1 MSSTDDKNG
10 RLHPRSNDTP
20 EDGDRRPTKR
30 LRSSDTDLTIIV
42 GEGEHKKTYDYHS
55 QIMAMHSRY
64 VDAMLATPMKEKHS
78 MTITF
83 PEIDP
88 VDWECMMAYLQPAAP
103 PPKTTAQI
111 VRVLP
116 WYDKYEFQ
124 DGFRMC
130 DSILSRL
137 DFKVE
142 SVGNLAEYVRGA
154 GAAYRHNLP
163 ETKAK
168 CRTFCRELLRK
179 REARLGLT
187 QENICDFV
195 PVLHEERA
203 VFQKVL
209 GLIGPMAGNP
219 DKDSLLANPFFPDLL
234 LRAILSTDYEY
245 NLEKKVT
252 AIRVRNSGWPSVN
265 GNYDRATDAN
275 GGFVY
280 KKDNKASPFTE
291 EFYVAKKAATLT
303 PENSAIWVLYQREL
317 QNPEVPNVF
326 LNKILFSSKAHP
338 LSVLPP
344 RGGWRPYRQGMTQA
358 PPIIKFD

>member
-1 MSSTDDKNG
+1 MRT
-10 RLHPRSNDTP
+10 
-20 EDGDRRPTKR
+20 
-30 LRSSDTDLTIIV
+30 
-42 GEGEHKKTYDYHS
+42 
-55 QIMAMHSRY
+55 
-64 VDAMLATPMKEKHS
+64 

-88 VDWECMMAYLQPAAP
+88 VDWDSMMRYLQPAAP
-103 PPKTTAQI
+103 PPMTTEQI

-130 DSILSRL
+130 DAILSQL
-137 DFKVE
+137 DYKVE
-142 SVGNLAEYVRGA
+142 RVGNLAEYVQGA

-163 ETKAK
+163 ETKVK

-187 QENICDFV
+187 QEDIRDFV
-195 PVLHEERA
+195 PVLLDERA

-252 AIRVRNSGWPSVN
+252 VIRVRNSGWHAVN
-265 GNYDRATDAN
+265 GNYDRVTDRP
-275 GGFVY
+275 GGFLY
-280 KKDNKASPFTE
+280 RKDISSSPFAE
-291 EFYVAKKAATLT
+291 EFFLEKKVAAFT
-303 PENSAIWVLYQREL
+303 PENSATWILYQREL

-326 LNKILFSSKAHP
+326 LQKILFTSKAHP
-338 LSVLPP
+338 LTVLPP
-344 RGGWRPYRQGMTQA
+344 RGGWKSFRQGMTQA